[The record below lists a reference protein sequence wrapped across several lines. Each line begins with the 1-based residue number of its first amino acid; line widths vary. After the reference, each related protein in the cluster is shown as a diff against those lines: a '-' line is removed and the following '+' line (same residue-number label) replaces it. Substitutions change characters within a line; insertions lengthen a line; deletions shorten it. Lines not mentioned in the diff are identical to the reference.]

1 MYQNMSNKTKI
12 FLIFPVLSGIMWGSG
27 GVFVRTFTSLGM
39 DNFTMLFTRVV
50 VAVLL
55 LGAGLFLYDRTL
67 LRIRLRDSWLF
78 LGGGILGMFGIN
90 LTYNEAIKQGPLA
103 LASVLLSMSPLF
115 VLTLSV
121 LFFHEKM
128 TWQKLLCMAAALT
141 GCVLVSGVL
150 EQNSG
155 DSVSLS
161 CILFGIGSAFFYAL
175 YSIFS
180 KSAMKRGY
188 HALTVTF
195 YCLLSSM
202 LVLLPGTDWN
212 CIRQTLEEGGRLM
225 PWFMLLHSLVTSAL
239 PYVFY
244 TLSLS
249 YIDAGIASILAA
261 SEPAA
266 AMLFG
271 FLFFQEDPTVLSF
284 SGLILTTGAIIFLS
298 RSQSKDSGRNP
309 DTFDKVQ
316 QCGRQSHRDQGVKN
330 LTEGQIGQGQ

>member
-1 MYQNMSNKTKI
+1 MHQNMSNKIKLLFI
-12 FLIFPVLSGIMWGSG
+12 LPVLSGIMWGSG
-27 GVFVRTFTSLGM
+27 GIFVRTFTSLGM

-50 VAVLL
+50 VAVFL
-55 LGAGLFLYDRTL
+55 LGAGLYLYDRSL
-67 LRIRLRDSWLF
+67 LKIRLRDLWIF

-90 LTYNEAIKQGPLA
+90 LTYNEAIKQGTLA

-115 VLTLSV
+115 VLLLSV

-128 TWQKLLCMAAALT
+128 TWQKSLCMAVALT

-150 EQNSG
+150 ENHSG
-155 DSVSLS
+155 QAVSLS
-161 CILFGIGSAFFYAL
+161 CVLFGVGSAFFYAL

-180 KSAMKRGY
+180 KASMNRGY
-188 HALTVTF
+188 HPLTVTF

-202 LVLLPGTDWN
+202 IVLLPGTDWH
-212 CIRQTLEEGGRLM
+212 CIRETLAQGGPWM

-239 PYVFY
+239 PYVCY

-271 FLFFQEDPTVLSF
+271 FLFFQEQPTPLSF
-284 SGLILTTGAIIFLS
+284 LGLILTTAAIVFLS
-298 RSQSKDSGRNP
+298 RSQSKDPQRQP
-309 DTFDKVQ
+309 DAPDQIQ
-316 QCGRQSHRDQGVKN
+316 QRG
-330 LTEGQIGQGQ
+330 